1 MPSQPECPH
10 RHPQTR
16 TNYAVNTGPTPSPP
30 IPPLE
35 NIVVSGNVP
44 LELVDLA
51 GGSSAN
57 VDTFEEEF
65 LRSLPTHV
73 DGNDSGI
80 LDDDGLTDTTN
91 KTPPSLRDYSTMV
104 SMKHHQM

>member
-1 MPSQPECPH
+1 M
-10 RHPQTR
+10 
-16 TNYAVNTGPTPSPP
+16 
-30 IPPLE
+30 
-35 NIVVSGNVP
+35 
-44 LELVDLA
+44 DLA
-51 GGSSAN
+51 GGSSAD

-91 KTPPSLRDYSTMV
+91 KTHTLTRRLFNDGIDETPPNVRVAVTEAAASLTNLASFSKQLWYLRKRVHKSRLRTER
-104 SMKHHQM
+104 